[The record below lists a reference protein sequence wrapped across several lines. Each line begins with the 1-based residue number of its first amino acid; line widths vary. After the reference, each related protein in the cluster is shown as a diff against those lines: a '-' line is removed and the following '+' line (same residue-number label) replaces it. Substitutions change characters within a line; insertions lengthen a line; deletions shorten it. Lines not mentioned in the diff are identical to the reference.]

1 MAIVQIRNIHPS
13 QAASLGSAETSNG
26 LITRT
31 YNGLDRFTFESTRKG
46 TSRTLMMPL
55 AAELR

>member
-26 LITRT
+26 LRLSQPIKT
-31 YNGLDRFTFESTRKG
+31 GSV
-46 TSRTLMMPL
+46 
-55 AAELR
+55 